1 MVASAIP
8 PSFHQRSVSLGSRS
22 GSVPRSLSV
31 PSDSRGH
38 SRASSV
44 STSEVTGLSR
54 LSNANKA
61 LLLEYLGID
70 RDLASLDKPGLQ
82 SAYQKF
88 TAIIKATPKVTS
100 LSKDAEWKS
109 QFDDGAVWVPNIV
122 DFIHIF
128 IAKTQF
134 YQVWKPTFLRAE
146 EYPDMRDWLNEE
158 EDCLSTEDLWELR
171 GSRVPSFP
179 DLKNWLDK
187 KDREGEL
194 KKRGDLKGKR
204 KAPDSPK
211 KNRDKD
217 QPVVKRKHKKLR
229 HGKER
234 DSDEEGSE

>member
-31 PSDSRGH
+31 SDSRGQ

-44 STSEVTGLSR
+44 STSEVTGPSKLS
-54 LSNANKA
+54 SANKS

-70 RDLASLDKPGLQ
+70 RELASLDKTGLQ

-88 TAIIKATPKVTS
+88 KAIINATPTVMG

-109 QFDDGAVWVPNIV
+109 QFDDGAAWIPNIV

-158 EDCLSTEDLWELR
+158 EDCLATEDLWELR
-171 GSRVPSFP
+171 GSRVLGFP
-179 DLKNWLDK
+179 DLKKWLDK

-194 KKRGDLKGKR
+194 KRRDVKGKR

-217 QPVVKRKHKKLR
+217 RPVVQRKHKKLR
-229 HGKER
+229 QARE
-234 DSDEEGSE
+234 DSDEEASE

>member
-31 PSDSRGH
+31 LSESRGQ
-38 SRASSV
+38 SLASSV
-44 STSEVTGLSR
+44 STSEATGPSK

-70 RDLASLDKPGLQ
+70 RELASLDKSGLQ

-88 TAIIKATPKVTS
+88 KAITNAMPKVMG

-122 DFIHIF
+122 IFINIF

-134 YQVWKPTFLRAE
+134 YQVWKPTFL
-146 EYPDMRDWLNEE
+146 
-158 EDCLSTEDLWELR
+158 
-171 GSRVPSFP
+171 
-179 DLKNWLDK
+179 
-187 KDREGEL
+187 
-194 KKRGDLKGKR
+194 
-204 KAPDSPK
+204 
-211 KNRDKD
+211 
-217 QPVVKRKHKKLR
+217 
-229 HGKER
+229 
-234 DSDEEGSE
+234 